1 MTKTEFM
8 RALDRYAGTLAN
20 KQLEDSRILIV
31 WKKDGEMI
39 IRKVVWDEREERE
52 MVASVKRH
60 YQGAK
65 VIVFT
70 LDELEDWRV
79 IA

>member
-8 RALDRYAGTLAN
+8 RALDRYAGTLAD

-31 WKKDGEMI
+31 WKTDGEMI
-39 IRKVVWDEREERE
+39 IRKVVWGEREERE